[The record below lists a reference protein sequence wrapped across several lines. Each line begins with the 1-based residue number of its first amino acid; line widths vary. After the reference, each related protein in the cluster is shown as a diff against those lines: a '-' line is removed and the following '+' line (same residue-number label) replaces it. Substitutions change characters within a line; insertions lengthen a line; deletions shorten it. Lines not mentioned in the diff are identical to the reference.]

1 MIHEYCPSVKNAL
14 GPDHDG
20 GESGSRI
27 CVRQDCALNALCT
40 STPLRLVTP
49 AAEKRT
55 IVGKHTAVR
64 RPNKELRAR
73 EHLTP
78 AEVERLID
86 AARKNREGHRDGTM
100 ILLAY
105 RHGLRASE
113 LIDLR
118 WDQVDFNQAVLH
130 VRRVKNGTPATH
142 PITGGELRTLRRLQ
156 REQNPK
162 SAFVF
167 VSMRGSPF
175 TVSGFRRMSSA
186 PRWMPGSRA
195 SRPTRTCCA
204 TRADTSWPTTVSI
217 RAHFKP
223 IWATKTSCTR

>member
-162 SAFVF
+162 SAFGVRLDARLA
-167 VSMRGSPF
+167 VHGVGLPPH
-175 TVSGFRRMSSA
+175 VE
-186 PRWMPGSRA
+186 RA
-195 SRPTRTCCA
+195 A
-204 TRADTSWPTTVSI
+204 LDAGLESI
-217 RAHFKP
+217 KAHP
-223 IWATKTSCTR
+223 HMLRHAC